1 MAAKKTTKTTL
12 AYINGSTVSRSKEL
26 ISYSAL
32 ACQTLTYSIQFCAGL
47 VKENYKQMGWAVCKQ
62 DSEGTQ
68 KSYHF

>member
-47 VKENYKQMGWAVCKQ
+47 VKENYKQMG
-62 DSEGTQ
+62 
-68 KSYHF
+68 